1 MRPRIIHLTLRL
13 FHKRTEL
20 QQKTVIAKL
29 FLDILSSAMKDSI
42 AFHNHLVKLLV

>member
-1 MRPRIIHLTLRL
+1 MRSRVIHLTLRL
-13 FHKRTEL
+13 FHKQTEL

-29 FLDILSSAMKDSI
+29 FLDILYSAMKGCI